1 MKITYDSKYNI
12 AYLSL
17 KDKKEKNVSTI
28 QLSDEVNVDIASD
41 GAIYGIELLNAKK
54 QLQEG
59 NHQLS
64 FTVSDITSKKTVRVP
79 LSLGQ

>member
-17 KDKKEKNVSTI
+17 KEKKEKNVTTI
-28 QLSDEVNVDIASD
+28 RLSDEVNVDIAPS

-54 QLQEG
+54 QLKG
-59 NHQLS
+59 DKKHLS
-64 FTVSDITSKKTVRVP
+64 FTVSDTSSGRTIQVP
-79 LSLGQ
+79 LSTK